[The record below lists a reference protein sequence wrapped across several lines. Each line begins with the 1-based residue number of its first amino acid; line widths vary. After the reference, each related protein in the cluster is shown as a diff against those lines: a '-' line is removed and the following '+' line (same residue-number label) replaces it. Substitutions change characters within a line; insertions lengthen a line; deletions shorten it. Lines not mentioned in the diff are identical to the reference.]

1 MGKSLKLGTIAGIRI
16 QVHWTFFLVL
26 AWILFTALIAGKGLL
41 AALSSIAFVLVLF
54 GCVVLH
60 ELGHALAARFYGIP
74 TRDITLLPIGG
85 VARLER
91 MPRKPK
97 QELVVALAGPMVNVI
112 IAAVLFLLI
121 APATGLANLT
131 STSFQGAAF
140 LQQLMFV
147 NIALVLFNLLPA
159 FPMDGGRVVRAL
171 LAMFMDYVRATR
183 VAAFLGQIC
192 AIGLGFMGLFNPML
206 LLVAAFI
213 FFGAASEARHVA
225 LSAEL
230 AGFQVRDG
238 MRRQFRVVPANG
250 LIRECALDLLES
262 QQDEFPVIRDGMFV
276 GMVRIETAL
285 SAMENGTA
293 NTFAEVMQA
302 DVRPIDE
309 YEPLTKT
316 MERAPFTHNKTLP
329 VTSDGVLIGLL
340 DFRQVFDLIS
350 ARARLRNQPTYD
362 AGRAIQPLSSIS

>member
-16 QVHWTFFLVL
+16 QVHWTFFLIL
-26 AWILFTALIAGKGLL
+26 AWILCTALIAGKGLL

-91 MPRKPK
+91 MPRKPT

-112 IAAVLFLLI
+112 IAVVLYILLVPAV
-121 APATGLANLT
+121 GLANLT
-131 STSFQGAAF
+131 SPSFQGASI

-147 NIALVLFNLLPA
+147 NIALVAFNLLPA
-159 FPMDGGRVVRAL
+159 FPMDGGRVVRAV
-171 LAMFMDYVRATR
+171 LAMLMDYVRATR
-183 VAAFLGQIC
+183 VAAFIGQIC
-192 AIGLGFMGLFNPML
+192 AIGFGLWGLYNPML
-206 LLVAAFI
+206 LLIAAFI
-213 FFGAASEARHVA
+213 FIGAATEARHVA
-225 LSAEL
+225 LSEEL

-250 LIRECALDLLES
+250 LIREFALDLLES
-262 QQDEFPVIRDGMFV
+262 QQDEFPVIRDGTFV

-285 SAMENGTA
+285 SAMESGTA
-293 NTFAEVMQA
+293 NTFAQVMQA

-309 YEPLTKT
+309 YEPLSKM

-340 DFRQVFDLIS
+340 DLRQVFDLL
-350 ARARLRNQPTYD
+350 RARSRLRTQPSNP
-362 AGRAIQPLSSIS
+362 A